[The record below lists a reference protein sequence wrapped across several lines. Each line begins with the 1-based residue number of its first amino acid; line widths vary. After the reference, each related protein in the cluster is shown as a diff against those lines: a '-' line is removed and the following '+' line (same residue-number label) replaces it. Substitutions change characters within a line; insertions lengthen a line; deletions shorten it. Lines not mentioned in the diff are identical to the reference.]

1 MEMEIREYD
10 FEARMSDAELRQ
22 VSGLAVPYGQTIDLG
37 GFQERVERGAFDT
50 TKTVPLFWGHD
61 HKDIPIGRVTAMRD
75 TDNGLEIDAVLND
88 TDKGENVYRALKA
101 GDVNKFS
108 IGFIPVKS
116 RDDNGVIV
124 REKADLRE
132 VSVVN
137 YPAYSKASVTSVREA
152 DTKNTKEKIMH
163 ENDFSAEIGEIRGEL
178 ADLSRKFDKVSERGT
193 SDAPVCQ
200 YRNGGEFLKGLYFRE
215 DAARNLLTRD
225 FATTVESDVTRPA
238 WINEQ
243 LKLVEK
249 QRIVKGLFSQKPL
262 PGSGMSYEYPFVK
275 TQTGTVGIQAAEGDN
290 LSYLEVAIDN
300 ATAQVKTY
308 GGYSSV
314 SRQAIER
321 ADVSYLASALEF
333 QTLAYANA
341 TEAAVQAAL
350 LATYAA
356 TPTATTAN
364 EVEIDIT
371 STSASVWLGAVLD
384 AKAAIDDNS
393 TLGLSADF
401 ILISRDV
408 HKKLALIVDTTG
420 RPVFAA
426 NGDGSNTFGSLPL
439 NGRLVGVIDG
449 TPVVVGKNLPANTV
463 VVAASNALVT
473 REAPG
478 APFRLQ
484 DENIVNLTRDFSL
497 YGYMGI
503 DVPDVKGITFI
514 VDDGV

>member
-10 FEARMSDAELRQ
+10 FEARMTDAEQRQ

-61 HKDIPIGRVTAMRD
+61 HKDIPIGRVVAMRD

-178 ADLSRKFDKVSERGT
+178 ADLSRKFDKVSERD
-193 SDAPVCQ
+193 SDAATCQ
-200 YRNGGEFLKGLYFRE
+200 YRNGGEFLKGLYNRE
-215 DAARNLLTRD
+215 DAARTIATRD
-225 FATTVESDVTRPA
+225 FATTTDADVTRPA
-238 WINEQ
+238 WINKS

-249 QRIVKGLFSQKPL
+249 QRIVKGLFSQAAL
-262 PGSGMSYEYPFVK
+262 PASGNSIEYPFVN
-275 TQTGTVGIQAAEGDN
+275 TTTGTVGQQAAEGDN
-290 LSYLEVAIDN
+290 LSYLEVSIDT
-300 ATAQVKTY
+300 ATATVKTY
-308 GGYSSV
+308 GGYSSL

-321 ADVSYLASALEF
+321 SDVAYLETVLKF

-350 LATYAA
+350 LATSA
-356 TPTATTAN
+356 TAN
-364 EVEIDIT
+364 AVELNGATGATFGVNATASDWI
-371 STSASVWLGAVLD
+371 SAVID
-384 AKAAIDDNS
+384 AKGEIDDNS
-393 TLGLSADF
+393 KLGLSADF
-401 ILISRDV
+401 ILISKDV
-408 HKKLALIVDTTG
+408 HKTIALLEDSTG
-420 RPVFAA
+420 RPVFSVNA
-426 NGDGSNTFGSLPL
+426 DGQNTWGSMPL

-449 TPVVVGKNLPANTV
+449 TPVVVGKNLPAGTV
-463 VVAASNALVT
+463 VVASSEALVSY
-473 REAPG
+473 ESAG

-484 DENIVNLTRDFSL
+484 DENIVNLTKDFSL
-497 YGYMGI
+497 YGYMAI
-503 DVPDVKGITFI
+503 ATPDVKGITFI
-514 VDDGV
+514 TDAV